1 VRDFSRIDLDLS
13 SLFGLLFPSG
23 RCEEAHAAEENDVAT
38 RGMALRPA
46 ACTALRPAACTALQ
60 GTRGSR
66 HGVTQHDGGKD
77 RGGACE

>member
-13 SLFGLLFPSG
+13 SLWSPFSSG

-46 ACTALRPAACTALQ
+46 ACTALQA
-60 GTRGSR
+60 TRGSR
-66 HGVTQHDGGKD
+66 HGVTRHDGGKD

>member
-13 SLFGLLFPSG
+13 SPFGLLFSSG
-23 RCEEAHAAEENDVAT
+23 RCEEAHTAEENDVAT

-46 ACTALRPAACTALQ
+46 ACTTLQ
-60 GTRGSR
+60 ATRGSR
-66 HGVTQHDGGKD
+66 HGVSRVTRHDGGKD

>member
-1 VRDFSRIDLDLS
+1 MRDFSRIDLDLS
-13 SLFGLLFPSG
+13 SLLFSSG

-46 ACTALRPAACTALQ
+46 ACTALQA
-60 GTRGSR
+60 TRGSR
-66 HGVTQHDGGKD
+66 HGVTRHDGGKD

>member
-1 VRDFSRIDLDLS
+1 MGDFSRIDLDLS

-46 ACTALRPAACTALQ
+46 ACTALQ
-60 GTRGSR
+60 GTRGLTR
-66 HGVTQHDGGKD
+66 HDGGKD